1 MIWVKNLKIKRGTFS
16 LEIPKWTATKGT
28 ILMTGKSGVGKST
41 FMEALCGFIGNKEFQ
56 WGIGKEILS
65 DRPPNERHLGVVFQN
80 YELFPHMSSE
90 ENIEFPLLV
99 REIKKQDRKKSLENM
114 KVKLCLTECWE
125 TKASKLSGG
134 ESQRVALARAIV
146 SKPKVLFLDEPFS
159 SLDAEIKDEAR
170 KLTAALVKEFH
181 IPTFIISHDASDAS
195 LFDDVETV
203 RLEDIK
209 VGY

>member
-16 LEIPKWTATKGT
+16 LEIPEWTSVNKT
-28 ILMTGKSGVGKST
+28 ILMTGKSGSGKST

-56 WGIGKEILS
+56 WGIGKEVFS
-65 DRPPNERHLGVVFQN
+65 DIPPNERRLGVVFQN

-90 ENIEFPLLV
+90 KNIEFSLLV
-99 REIKKQDRKKSLENM
+99 REIKKQDRKKMLENM
-114 KVKLCLTECWE
+114 KTKLFLTECWK

-159 SLDAEIKDEAR
+159 SLDAEIKHKAR
-170 KLTAALVKEFH
+170 KLTASLVKEFH
-181 IPTFIISHDASDAS
+181 IPTLIISHDESDAVP
-195 LFDDVETV
+195 FGDVEVV
-203 RLEDIK
+203 RLEDIR